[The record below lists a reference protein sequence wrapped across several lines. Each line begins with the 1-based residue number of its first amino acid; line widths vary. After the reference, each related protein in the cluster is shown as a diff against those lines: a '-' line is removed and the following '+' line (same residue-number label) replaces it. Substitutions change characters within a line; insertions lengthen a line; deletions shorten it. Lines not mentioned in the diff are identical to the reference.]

1 MIFADKLIQLRKQKG
16 WSQEEL
22 AEKMDVTRQSVS
34 KWESAQSVPDVER
47 LVQLSALFGVS
58 LDYLLK
64 EDAADNGRHCEK
76 NEKEIRR
83 ISMAEAKSFLE
94 AKASTAKPVAA
105 GVLLCILSPVC
116 LLNLGALSENKQ
128 GFISENLAG
137 GLGLI
142 VLLIFVA
149 IAVVV
154 FILNGSK
161 MQQFEFM
168 EKEPFETDY
177 GICEMVN
184 DYRNQYRQTFTKN
197 ITIGVCLCI
206 LAVIPL
212 FCGIG
217 INEDDDLL
225 LIRMLSLGFVIA
237 GIGIF
242 LMVRVGIIWSGFS
255 MLLQENDFSKSKKE
269 RKAVVEAVT
278 VAYWLIITAV
288 FLVYSFVTNNWKM
301 SWIIWVAAG
310 VLYPIIP
317 AILNSLK
324 KKNR

>member
-34 KWESAQSVPDVER
+34 KWESTQSVPDVER
-47 LVQLSALFGVS
+47 LVQLSALFEVS

-64 EDAADNGRHCEK
+64 EDAADNGSHCEK
-76 NEKEIRR
+76 TETEIRR

-137 GLGLI
+137 GVGLI
-142 VLLIFVA
+142 VLLVFIT
-149 IAVVV
+149 IAVAV

-161 MQQFEFM
+161 MHRFEWM

-177 GICEMVN
+177 RVCEMVN
-184 DYRNQYRQTFTKN
+184 DYRDQYRKTFTKN
-197 ITIGVCLCI
+197 IIVGVCFCI

-212 FCGIG
+212 FCGIV
-217 INEDDDLL
+217 INEEDDLL

-278 VAYWLIITAV
+278 VAYWLIITAI
-288 FLVYSFVTNNWKM
+288 FLVYSFVTNNWGM

-310 VLYPIIP
+310 VVYPIIP
-317 AILNSLK
+317 AILNSLNK
-324 KKNR
+324 KK

>member
-64 EDAADNGRHCEK
+64 EDAADNGGHCEK

-137 GLGLI
+137 GVGLI
-142 VLLIFVA
+142 VLLVFIA
-149 IAVVV
+149 IAVAV

-161 MQQFEFM
+161 MHRFEFM
-168 EKEPFETDY
+168 EKEPFETNY

-184 DYRNQYRQTFTKN
+184 NYRERYRKTFTKN
-197 ITIGVCLCI
+197 IIVGVCFCI

-212 FCGIG
+212 FCGIV

-278 VAYWLIITAV
+278 VAYWLVITAI
-288 FLVYSFVTNNWKM
+288 FLVYSFVTNNWGL

-317 AILNSLK
+317 AILNSLNK
-324 KKNR
+324 KK